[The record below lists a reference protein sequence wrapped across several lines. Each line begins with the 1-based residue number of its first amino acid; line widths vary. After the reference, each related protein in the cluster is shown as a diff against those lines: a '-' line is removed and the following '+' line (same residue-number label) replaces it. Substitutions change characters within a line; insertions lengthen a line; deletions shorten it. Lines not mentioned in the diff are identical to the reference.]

1 MTVSPSQVRTY
12 LLAKHH
18 LLNRDGVDAESVAD
32 DLVGLHATSNVTP
45 YLSLF
50 NRIKHFSPDDLND
63 ELYRKK
69 SLVRVR
75 AMRGTFFLFTRRLLP
90 IAAEATEFPP
100 ERVGKSLTHAG
111 ISVGEFEK
119 LSKLILNCLA
129 SGPMTLPEIK
139 RDVSRESS
147 RSLDWK
153 RGRRVTRRTNLGVVL
168 QLLLV
173 QRKVQSQPEPIKWKS
188 IDWDGYGTRTFTRI
202 RKVMYRQVS
211 IPETASTNEGA
222 KLKLAELY
230 IKQYGP
236 VTVHDVAWW
245 MDESKPEVLR
255 LLARLRDKLTNI
267 RIPRHVDDF
276 LLHPDDLPVLQKTR
290 EVDDCVRFLPYEDPY
305 SKSRKNRGLMIPKAS
320 ERQAYVTGNALPSVI
335 SNGKIVGTWSL
346 AADDD
351 EKATVNVKRLAP
363 INREIESRI
372 FEEGHRLGAFL
383 YGERSVTVSLS
394 QTDRT
399 LMGEAHPLLSREC
412 PSRQAG

>member
-50 NRIKHFSPDDLND
+50 NRIKRFSPDDLND

-211 IPETASTNEGA
+211 IPETASTNEGEA
-222 KLKLAELY
+222 KVKLAEY
-230 IKQYGP
+230 YVKQYGP
-236 VTVHDVAWW
+236 VTADDIAWW

-255 LLARLRDKLTNI
+255 LLAWLPDKLTSI
-267 RIPRHVDDF
+267 RIQGYVDPF
-276 LLHPDDLPVLQKTR
+276 LQHPDHLRVLQKTR

-305 SKSRKNRGLMIPKAS
+305 AKSRRLREFIIPKTS
-320 ERQAYVTGNALPSVI
+320 ERQVYPMGNALPTVI
-335 SNGKIVGTWSL
+335 SNGIIVGTWNIM
-346 AADDD
+346 AD
-351 EKATVNVKRLAP
+351 EETGTVNVKRIAP
-363 INREIESRI
+363 IKRMTTRRI
-372 FEEGHRLGAFL
+372 VEEGQRLGAFL
-383 YGERSVTVSLS
+383 FSERPVTVSFA
-394 QTDRT
+394 R
-399 LMGEAHPLLSREC
+399 
-412 PSRQAG
+412 